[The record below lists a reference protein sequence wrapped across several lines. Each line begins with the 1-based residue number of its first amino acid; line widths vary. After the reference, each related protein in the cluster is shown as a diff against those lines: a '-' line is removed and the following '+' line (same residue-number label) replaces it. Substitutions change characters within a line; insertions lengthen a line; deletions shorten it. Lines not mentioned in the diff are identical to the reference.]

1 MERNRKEHH
10 SFLIV
15 VLKVIAIAVVV
26 ALIWLHYLKWANI
39 FPKQENYFD
48 YDSMRKMFGSD
59 SHDVTHDN
67 IKSPVCTKQHQNARK
82 NSLFSSE
89 YDREQADYNKAT
101 KQNYT
106 VDSSTPIQR
115 TLKNDVKMPTKCK
128 NSPLRMIS
136 DSNDF
141 RPNCK
146 WVKRNPKLRCTKPG
160 VSEHCPLTCKTCA
173 SCKDSPNGFYDSN
186 GKRRTCKFVARWKKT
201 RCKRKKYRN
210 SCRLTCGVCDANQ
223 RKPNIMIILADDV
236 GTGDIPFFWNTNTS
250 KVDMPNIKALA
261 SKGVMFTDVHS
272 TPLCAPSRYMLLS
285 GNYAHRGRRKN
296 GTWGLVGNNQFRM
309 HEMSIAKRFQSVGYH
324 TAVFGK
330 WHLGGKVPP
339 NGIKSPLILSSNQ
352 HDWSKPLID
361 GPQSIGF
368 DRSSITV
375 QGIQAGPY
383 SFFRNGYL
391 VTAKKDVIMWEPG
404 KYSMPK
410 GTSII
415 QEGWRGEGDV
425 SWDSS
430 AYNMILVNETK
441 TFLDDHVNSRKDDPF
456 FCTLLW
462 GLLIFLTG

>member
-173 SCKDSPNGFYDSN
+173 SCKDSPNGFYEQN
-186 GKRRTCKFVARWKKT
+186 GERRTCEYVAEKKNE
-201 RCKRKKYRN
+201 RCKHPEYRN